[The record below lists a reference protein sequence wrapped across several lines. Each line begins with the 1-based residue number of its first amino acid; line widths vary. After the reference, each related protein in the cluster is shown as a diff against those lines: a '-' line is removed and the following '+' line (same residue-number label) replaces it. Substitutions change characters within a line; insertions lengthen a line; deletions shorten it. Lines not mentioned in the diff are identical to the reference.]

1 MVPKNPPAFTPSQK
15 AVQKT
20 SRRKDLPSFY
30 VAEKNADVLRA
41 HLTYREGYVF
51 ENDNLNN
58 NKNFS
63 HFIAVPLDI
72 LPQYEGNDVD
82 PSSYMWELTKMTSD
96 QLRKLVSKLGRPG
109 QAGKTKSELLE
120 CLYMISSEEE
130 GVSELQN
137 LDNQLQIMFPPPTK
151 VVFRLITTIFGESFR
166 AEFSRLNDTK
176 KRAAFEAHESFK
188 NFFKKVSAVVTDDTA
203 TEHFLELLPCND
215 SFYET
220 EYNVYINFQQL
231 LEEKML
237 NDPLTTQQ
245 LQYSTEDNNLEMR
258 TIDNCQHGFLET
270 VIKSRHTNS
279 YKSNDVEIMS
289 T

>member
-176 KRAAFEAHESFK
+176 KRAAFEAHF
-188 NFFKKVSAVVTDDTA
+188 VDTWLIVRMNL
-203 TEHFLELLPCND
+203 FLLFHHICCQTLHQYRC
-215 SFYET
+215 
-220 EYNVYINFQQL
+220 
-231 LEEKML
+231 
-237 NDPLTTQQ
+237 
-245 LQYSTEDNNLEMR
+245 QYSCFGSVISTKRSNNNFEGENEISKTNR
-258 TIDNCQHGFLET
+258 RQKKKK
-270 VIKSRHTNS
+270 KSIT
-279 YKSNDVEIMS
+279 
-289 T
+289 